1 MPVVCLPKPSVFIH
15 SGSTKPRKEGT
26 KSMSTL
32 YLKMGTWYAL
42 AWIDEDMT
50 PVCRILRIIRPVPEI
65 RPGRSF
71 DLMIERPAEPGDSNS
86 GVYRFRLIDRRAIQK
101 QGPMVFGT
109 LTLGWLEHFAP
120 GVVGTTP
127 FPAKPWFLSDAQ
139 HFLDDVFG
147 PLPGRQA
154 PTLDEQRLVLRKLS
168 GGPIIRV
175 EIEGTGLIVEAE
187 NFPAL
192 CDKALALVRR
202 RFPNL
207 DPQGVVAEGLPEELD
222 EMDVLARCALRIDGY
237 RYYYS
242 LKPKAREDFMAR
254 ARRQEIPED
263 EVERHV
269 TFFFLQR
276 SLMHA
281 PATDWLQSPRWRFF
295 RELFFLVVDHP
306 PPPELIDEWRYED
319 WQAQYGARI
328 TECIEVVRRK
338 HLATTY
344 TDEPPP
350 GYY

>member
-1 MPVVCLPKPSVFIH
+1 
-15 SGSTKPRKEGT
+15 
-26 KSMSTL
+26 MSTL

-42 AWIDEDMT
+42 AWIEEDMT

-71 DLMIERPAEPGDSNS
+71 NLVIERPASPGDSNS

-109 LTLGWLEHFAP
+109 LTLGWLERFAP
-120 GVVGTTP
+120 EVVGTTP
-127 FPAKPWFLSDAQ
+127 FPAKPWFWSDAQ

-147 PLPGRQA
+147 PLPDRQA

-168 GGPIIRV
+168 GGPTIRV

-202 RFPNL
+202 RFPKL
-207 DPQGVVAEGLPEELD
+207 DPQGVVAEGLPEEPPEPK
-222 EMDVLARCALRIDGY
+222 EMDVLAICALRIDGY
-237 RYYYS
+237 RYYDA
-242 LKPKAREDFMAR
+242 LKPKAKKDFMAR
-254 ARRQEIPED
+254 AERLEIPED

-276 SLMHA
+276 SLMHS
-281 PATDWLQSPRWRFF
+281 PAMDWLQSPRWRFF

-306 PPPELIDEWRYED
+306 PPPELIDESRYKN
-319 WQAQYGARI
+319 WQVNYEPRLAQ
-328 TECIEVVRRK
+328 CIEVVRRK
-338 HLATTY
+338 HLATIY
-344 TDEPPP
+344 TEEPPP